1 MSVRA
6 SIPTLPARILHPAI
20 NPTDYP
26 ISARSNPIGR
36 AMFRLP
42 VWVQLTILYVLSRI
56 VTTVFM
62 LWFANKQPDSW
73 QISAQPD
80 YFSFANIWD
89 AAWYQ
94 RIATYGYP
102 GTLPVNEWGAVTENA
117 WAFMPVYPFLVRGVS
132 VVTMLPFEVASV
144 LVSLVAG
151 LATTFAFHRLMR
163 YFLGPRAALVAVGLV
178 LFGPISPLFQVGY
191 AEALH
196 FWMLCQLLIELRE
209 RRWLQMMPLIAV
221 ASLTRPTGLAWAFTM
236 LLVILNRYYSQHVR
250 RIERFDRQEQLHA
263 WIAAVVSGVMGL
275 AWLILCGI
283 VTGRPLGYLDTE
295 HAWRNHY
302 TGGADTPPFTPWF
315 HAGKFWLDQ
324 PHGTLI
330 VAVMIL
336 GVTAIIVG
344 LGAPIMQ
351 RFGAEI
357 TAWGIAYFSYI
368 LAVFFPQ
375 SSTFRMLF
383 PMFPAAAG
391 PMALPQS
398 PLYRVLVFA
407 GAIVAQLLWLRFM
420 WFVEPGDWSAP

>member
-6 SIPTLPARILHPAI
+6 SIPTLPARISHPAI
-20 NPTDYP
+20 DPTDYP
-26 ISARSNPIGR
+26 VGTRKNPIGQ
-36 AMFRLP
+36 ALLRLP
-42 VWVQLTILYVLSRI
+42 VWAQLTILYVLSRI
-56 VTTVFM
+56 VTTAIM
-62 LWFANKQPDSW
+62 LWLASKQTDTW
-73 QISAQPD
+73 QTPAQPD

-89 AAWYQ
+89 AAWY
-94 RIATYGYP
+94 RGIASVGYP
-102 GTLPVNEWGAVTENA
+102 ATLPVNELGEVTENA

-132 VVTMLPFEVASV
+132 VVTTLPFEVAAV

-151 LATTFAFHRLMR
+151 FAVTFTFYRLMR
-163 YFLGPRAALVAVGLV
+163 YFLSPGTALIAVSLV
-178 LFGPISPLFQVGY
+178 LFGPISPMFQVGY

-196 FWMLCQLLIELRE
+196 FWMLCQLLIDLRE
-209 RRWLQMMPLIAV
+209 RRWLAMMPLIAV

-263 WIAAVVSGVMGL
+263 WTAAVFSGVMGL

-315 HAGKFWLDQ
+315 HAGKFWLEQ
-324 PHGTLI
+324 PHGSLI
-330 VAVMIL
+330 VAGMII
-336 GVTAIIVG
+336 GVTAVIVW
-344 LGAPIMQ
+344 LGAPMMQ

-375 SSTFRMLF
+375 SSTFRMMF

-391 PMALPQS
+391 PMALPKS
-398 PLYRVLVFA
+398 PVYRVLLFA
-407 GAIVAQLLWLRFM
+407 GMMVAQVLWLRFM
-420 WFVEPGDWSAP
+420 WFVDPQDWTAP